1 MDHLNIT
8 VVPFNA
14 VDIIFKYFQIFNFLL
29 ILLDSAFAILLLY
42 IIACAPQF
50 HPNFVALINAV
61 FGGFL
66 LLSLTRL
73 ILAYADF
80 QCPRAECF
88 QGPLIL
94 NRTMLCVEVGRLFS
108 TFLFPALTPLI
119 VGERAIATMC
129 LSNYEKNNF
138 SLWTVAAFVWPIG
151 GSVLL
156 TYFMYNDMINMWIIA
171 GAGAATGP
179 MLYFGIVFIDNVNQR
194 RYNFSTTE
202 GSTCTLSERFQL
214 AENIKSGVLMRRSI
228 RVGSLGLGG
237 FVVFFFSIYFVNSID
252 GKRLCKIGSDAAM
265 NIVNFAFCAVSI
277 NASHVWL
284 EIFWRTIHNIRAKV
298 VPISSSSAPAS
309 TIDHSTSSVVPV
321 PELSS
326 QRSKNMKTST
336 GKKMIFK
343 LEEERDL
350 YFKQLKNA
358 WDRV

>member
-1 MDHLNIT
+1 MDQLNVT
-8 VVPFNA
+8 VAPFNA
-14 VDIIFKYFQIFNFLL
+14 VDIIFKYSQIFNFLL
-29 ILLDSAFAILLLY
+29 ILFDSAVAILLLY

-50 HPNFVALINAV
+50 HPNFVTLINAV
-61 FGGFL
+61 LGGFL
-66 LLSLTRL
+66 LLSIIRL

-80 QCPRAECF
+80 QCPQAECF

-94 NRTMLCVEVGRLFS
+94 NKTMLCVEIGRLFS
-108 TFLFPALTPLI
+108 TFFFPALTPLI
-119 VGERAIATMC
+119 VGERYDQYVDYGWSRCGDRPNVIFYAQ
-129 LSNYEKNNF
+129 F
-138 SLWTVAAFVWPIG
+138 Q
-151 GSVLL
+151 
-156 TYFMYNDMINMWIIA
+156 
-171 GAGAATGP
+171 
-179 MLYFGIVFIDNVNQR
+179 GIVFIDNVNQR

-228 RVGSLGLGG
+228 RVGSIGLGV

-298 VPISSSSAPAS
+298 VPCS
-309 TIDHSTSSVVPV
+309 TDRSTSSVIALPV
-321 PELSS
+321 PELPS
-326 QRSKNMKTST
+326 QRKTSESKNMKTST

-343 LEEERDL
+343 LEEERDV
-350 YFKQLKNA
+350 YFEQLKNA